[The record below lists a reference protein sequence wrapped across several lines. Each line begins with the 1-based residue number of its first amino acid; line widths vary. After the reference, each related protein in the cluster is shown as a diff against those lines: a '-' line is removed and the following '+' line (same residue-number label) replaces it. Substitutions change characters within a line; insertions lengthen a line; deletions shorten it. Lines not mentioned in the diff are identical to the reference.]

1 MKPLVEKTCP
11 NPCISEDWNLYAET
25 PATDDFGNHCNSNID
40 ICCVSFTPDCT
51 RLLSFDGCAGI
62 YARERP
68 VSWINQS
75 EQPIRIARF
84 FIKGPICGAE
94 NGQVGDGLAD
104 STLPTMEGEPRH
116 RRMQRWHCKK
126 GNLPTLSQI
135 FYRDRRTSIL
145 EVPAKYLQCRNC
157 NRSLRDL
164 PGVVSAQLCIVRAH
178 QTRIVNSV

>member
-1 MKPLVEKTCP
+1 MRACGSPYRHLYCLSLSVHIKPLVEKTCP
-11 NPCISEDWNLYAET
+11 YPCISEDWNLYAET

-84 FIKGPICGAE
+84 FIKGPICGSE

-116 RRMQRWHCKK
+116 RRTQRWHCQCKK
-126 GNLPTLSQI
+126 RKFAHTFSKLLP
-135 FYRDRRTSIL
+135 
-145 EVPAKYLQCRNC
+145 
-157 NRSLRDL
+157 
-164 PGVVSAQLCIVRAH
+164 
-178 QTRIVNSV
+178 